1 MPGGMGAVF
10 LARHP
15 RLPRYDALKLLKAE
29 LGTDP
34 TFVKRFEREAE
45 MAAQLDHPNI
55 VPVHDCGVYDGHLW
69 ISMRYIDGINAE
81 RALEQTPGGMPPERA
96 VRIVTKTASALDHA
110 HRHLLLHR
118 DVKPANILLCPGA
131 DDDEQERVFL
141 ADFGVAKPIGGG
153 PSVTATGDVLGTLD
167 YVAPEQIRG
176 HQPDVRSDI
185 YSLGCVLYKLLTGS
199 VPYPGETPAARVY
212 GHLDG
217 AVPRPSVLVPT
228 LPAALDEVV
237 VTAMAKKPD
246 DRYPTCRALALAAR
260 AALTPG
266 GRDTI
271 GELAGVTARVGAR
284 SAETTGEP
292 VNLPG
297 LSGAWS
303 LSALGG
309 PWQFARGRT
318 TATGGSQPVLPIEL
332 QETQQIR
339 HRGHG

>member
-1 MPGGMGAVF
+1 
-10 LARHP
+10 
-15 RLPRYDALKLLKAE
+15 LPRDDALKLLKPE
-29 LGTDP
+29 LGTDA

-45 MAAQLDHPNI
+45 LAAQLDHPNI
-55 VPVHDCGVYDGHLW
+55 VPVHDCGVHDGQLW

-81 RALEQTPGGMPPERA
+81 KALEQTPGGMPPERA
-96 VRIVTKTASALDHA
+96 VRIVTKIAAALDYA

-118 DVKPANILLCPGA
+118 DVKPANILLCAGA
-131 DDDEQERVFL
+131 DDGEQERVFL

-167 YVAPEQIRG
+167 YVSPEQIRG
-176 HQPDVRSDI
+176 HQPDTRSDI
-185 YSLGCVLYKLLTGS
+185 YALGGVLFKLLTGS

-217 AVPRPSVLVPT
+217 PVPRPSALVPS

-260 AALTPG
+260 AALSPG
-266 GRDTI
+266 GTDPV
-271 GELAGVTARVGAR
+271 GDVAGVTTRIEARRAD
-284 SAETTGEP
+284 SAAETES
-292 VNLPG
+292 LPG

-309 PWQFARGRT
+309 PWQFARGRS
-318 TATGGSQPVLPIEL
+318 TATVGSPPLEKPRTPMGSE
-332 QETQQIR
+332 ETVQIR
-339 HRGHG
+339 QRGDG